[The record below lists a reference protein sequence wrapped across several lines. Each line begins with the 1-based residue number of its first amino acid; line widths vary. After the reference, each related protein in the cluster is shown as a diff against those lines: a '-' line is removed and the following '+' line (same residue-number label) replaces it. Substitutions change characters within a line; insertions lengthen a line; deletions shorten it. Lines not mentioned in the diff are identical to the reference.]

1 MNVYVVIV
9 IQTLFGGATH
19 IFAKTVTNNVDALTL
34 TFLRALISSTGLFL
48 ALRFRGIGL
57 TVEKKDWRSL
67 LWLSFLGTLN
77 QILYLYGIH
86 FTTAANAALLYAVTP
101 VFVLIL
107 SRWILK
113 DVFTVKKAMGIL
125 IAFAGV
131 SIVIFERG
139 INFSSENTYGNLII
153 VLAVTAWALFTILG
167 KPMVIKYGALKTT
180 SLTAILGGF
189 LLMPFG
195 GYAASQ
201 FQFSNL
207 TRLDWI
213 GIFYLGI
220 GTSIIGYLLW
230 YYALR
235 RIEASKLAVF
245 ANGQPLVAAILSLI
259 FLDYTITGA
268 FLVGGTI
275 TVAGVVLTQ
284 MS

>member
-1 MNVYVVIV
+1 MNVYVVIA

-34 TFLRALISSTGLFL
+34 TFLRAVISSTGLL
-48 ALRFRGIGL
+48 LVLRFRGIGL
-57 TVEKKDWRSL
+57 AVEKKDWRSL
-67 LWLSFLGTLN
+67 LWLGFLGTIN
-77 QILYLYGIH
+77 QVLYLYGIH

-113 DVFTVKKAMGIL
+113 DVITAKKATGIL

-131 SIVIFERG
+131 AVVIFERG
-139 INFSSENTYGNLII
+139 INFTSENTFGNLII
-153 VLAVTAWALFTILG
+153 ALAVTAWALFTILG

-180 SLTAILGGF
+180 SLAAILGGF
-189 LLMPFG
+189 LLLPFG

-201 FQFSNL
+201 FQFGSL

-259 FLDYTITGA
+259 FLDYTVTGA
-268 FLVGGTI
+268 FLIGGTI